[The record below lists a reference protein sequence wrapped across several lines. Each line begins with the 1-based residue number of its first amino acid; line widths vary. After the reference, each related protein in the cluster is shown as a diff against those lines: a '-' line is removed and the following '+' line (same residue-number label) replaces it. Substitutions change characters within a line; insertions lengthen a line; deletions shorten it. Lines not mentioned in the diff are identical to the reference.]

1 MSPVAPPTRPEKKR
15 NRTPAIVALS
25 IAIFLLFA
33 VIFAQATFNL
43 TFLQPDTS
51 EETLIF
57 AALSA
62 FIFLLFVALT
72 FVLLRTLLRLYAERK
87 TGVMGSRLRSR
98 MVMGALLLS
107 LGPVIFLF
115 LFSYGLMNRSIE
127 KWFSRPVEDVQYRT
141 GVVASLMID
150 YAAANAQVEA
160 ERIAATQAAKKS
172 LETGNFTFVLDEFRR
187 SEVSMQGGFAFALED
202 SRAEASFHA
211 PEAWPLIHD
220 LLPAQEAKAEKPKT
234 FGILGKT
241 YVLGRAAVS
250 ANGQILVAMP
260 LPSNYSSALR
270 DIEQAQQQ
278 YQELRNQRRRLRRT
292 YLGYLL
298 LLTVGVLFASTWL
311 ALYLSKMVT
320 KPLLALAEATQE
332 ISRGRLDYRVDV
344 QVGSEIGQLVNSFNQ
359 MAADLEASR
368 ASIEASGA
376 DLADVNVQLEQRN
389 RHIETILESIPT
401 GVLSLDAFRNVI
413 HMNGAVRRLLH
424 LNPSS
429 AMPARTLEELFPED
443 VTADFEHLLRKAD
456 RMATTTSQMEI
467 VTPRVNLNVAVT
479 VASLDS
485 PSGAQEPMGQRM
497 GYVVVLEDI
506 TDLLRAQ
513 KQTAWSEVA
522 RRVAHEIKN
531 PLTPIALSAERIR
544 RHLERGTPPD
554 AASLKII
561 RNCADTIGSSVQT
574 VRTLVDEFAT
584 LARFPASRP
593 LPSNINGIVESALL
607 MFDGRLSGI
616 RVEKFLAPDLPPVHA
631 DPDAIKRAIANLVDN
646 AAEAMQGALVR
657 EITISTALAAERDCV
672 EIVLSDTGHGVT
684 PILKEKLFLPYFST
698 KKRGTGLGL
707 AIVSRIIEDH
717 HGSIRVEENTPIGT
731 RFIVELPVAAAMV
744 AAQPSEQHAHHLD
757 RG

>member
-1 MSPVAPPTRPEKKR
+1 
-15 NRTPAIVALS
+15 
-25 IAIFLLFA
+25 
-33 VIFAQATFNL
+33 
-43 TFLQPDTS
+43 
-51 EETLIF
+51 
-57 AALSA
+57 
-62 FIFLLFVALT
+62 
-72 FVLLRTLLRLYAERK
+72 
-87 TGVMGSRLRSR
+87 

-115 LFSYGLMNRSIE
+115 LFSYGLINRSIE

-141 GVVASLMID
+141 GIVASLLTD
-150 YAAANAQVEA
+150 YAADNARVEA
-160 ERIAATQAAKKS
+160 ERIASTPDTKKS
-172 LETGNFTFVLDEFRR
+172 FETGDFTLVLNEFRR
-187 SEVSMQGGFAFALED
+187 SEVSLQGGFAFAVVD
-202 SRAEASFHA
+202 DRAEAGIHA
-211 PEAWPLIHD
+211 PQPWPLLREH
-220 LLPAQEAKAEKPKT
+220 LPAKPAADSKPIP
-234 FGILGKT
+234 FDIQGKT
-241 YVLGRAAVS
+241 YVLGRATVGQR
-250 ANGQILVAMP
+250 GQILVAMP
-260 LPSNYSSALR
+260 LPANYSAALR

-278 YQELRNQRRRLRRT
+278 YDELRKQRRRLRRT

-320 KPLLALAEATQE
+320 RPLLALAEATQE

-344 QVGSEIGQLVNSFNQ
+344 QAGSEIGQLVNSFNK
-359 MAADLEASR
+359 MAADLETSR
-368 ASIEASGA
+368 ASIEASRA

-401 GVLSLDAFRNVI
+401 GVLSLDASRHVV
-413 HMNGAVRRLLH
+413 HMNGAVQRLLH
-424 LNPSS
+424 LRSGTADS
-429 AMPARTLEELFPED
+429 GLTLSELFPED
-443 VTADFEHLLRKAD
+443 VTSDLEHLLRKAD
-456 RMATTTSQMEI
+456 RMGTTTSQMEV

-479 VASLDS
+479 VASLDTPTRAPDAAG
-485 PSGAQEPMGQRM
+485 PSM

-544 RHLERGTPPD
+544 RHLEKGTPPD

-561 RNCADTIGSSVQT
+561 RSCADTIGSSVQT
-574 VRTLVDEFAT
+574 VRMLVDEFST

-593 LPSNINGIVESALL
+593 VPADVNRIVESALL

-616 RVEKFLAPDLPPVHA
+616 RVQKFLASDLPQVHA
-631 DPDAIKRAIANLVDN
+631 DPDAIKRAVANLVDN
-646 AAEAMQGALVR
+646 AAEAMQGAMLK
-657 EITISTALAAERDCV
+657 EIEICTALTGSCESV
-672 EIVLSDTGHGVT
+672 EIVVSDTGHGVT
-684 PILKEKLFLPYFST
+684 PAVKEKLFLPYFST

-717 HGSIRVEENTPIGT
+717 GGSIRVEENAPIGA
-731 RFIVELPVAAAMV
+731 RFIVELPVASVV
-744 AAQPSEQHAHHLD
+744 AAAPPEQHAQHSD

>member
-1 MSPVAPPTRPEKKR
+1 MSPVAPPTRPDKKR
-15 NRTPAIVALS
+15 SRTPAIVGLS

-33 VIFAQATFNL
+33 VIFSQATFNL

-87 TGVMGSRLRSR
+87 TGVMGSKLRSR

-115 LFSYGLMNRSIE
+115 MFSYGLINRSIE

-141 GVVASLMID
+141 GVVASLLTN
-150 YAAANAQVEA
+150 YAADNARVEA
-160 ERIAATQAAKKS
+160 ERIAASPATQKS
-172 LETGNFTFVLDEFRR
+172 FETGNFGLVMEEFRR
-187 SEVSMQGGFAFALED
+187 SEVSLQDGFAFAVAD
-202 SRAEASFHA
+202 DRAEASYHA

-220 LLPAQEAKAEKPKT
+220 RLPMREAAESKPKA
-234 FGILGKT
+234 FDVIGRT
-241 YVLGRAAVS
+241 YVLGRAVVGPH
-250 ANGQILVAMP
+250 GQILVAMP
-260 LPSNYSSALR
+260 LPANYSSVLR
-270 DIEQAQQQ
+270 SIEQAQQQ
-278 YQELRNQRRRLRRT
+278 YEDLRKQRRRLRRT

-320 KPLLALAEATQE
+320 RPLLALAEATQE

-368 ASIEASGA
+368 ASIEASRA

-401 GVLSLDAFRNVI
+401 GVLSLDASRHIV
-413 HMNGAVRRLLH
+413 HMNGAVQRLLH
-424 LNPSS
+424 LAPSV
-429 AMPARTLEELFPED
+429 AQPAQTLRQLFPED
-443 VTADFEHLLRKAD
+443 VIADLEHLLRKAD
-456 RMATTTSQMEI
+456 RMGTTTSQMEI
-467 VTPRVNLNVAVT
+467 VTAHLNLNVAVT
-479 VASLDS
+479 VASLDPPTRS
-485 PSGAQEPMGQRM
+485 PDPAALRM

-506 TDLLRAQ
+506 TDMLRAQ

-554 AASLKII
+554 PASLKII

-593 LPSNINGIVESALL
+593 IPSDINHIVENALL
-607 MFDGRLSGI
+607 LFDGRLSGI
-616 RVEKFLAPDLPPVHA
+616 RVHKILTPDLPQVHA

-646 AAEAMQGALVR
+646 AAEAMQGAMVK
-657 EITISTALAAERDCV
+657 EIVISTALAGERDSV
-672 EIVLSDTGHGVT
+672 EIVVSDTGHGVT
-684 PILKEKLFLPYFST
+684 SAVKEKLFLPYFST

-717 HGSIRVEENTPIGT
+717 HGSIRVEENDPIGT
-731 RFIVELPVAAAMV
+731 RFIVELPVAASITV
-744 AAQPSEQHAHHLD
+744 APSEQHAHHPD
-757 RG
+757 SR

>member
-1 MSPVAPPTRPEKKR
+1 MSPVTPPNRPDHKR
-15 NRTPAIVALS
+15 SRTPAIVGLS
-25 IAIFLLFA
+25 IAVFLLFA
-33 VIFAQATFNL
+33 IIFSQATFNL

-62 FIFLLFVALT
+62 LIFLLFVALT
-72 FVLLRTLLRLYAERK
+72 FVLLRILLRLYAERK
-87 TGVMGSRLRSR
+87 TGVMGSKLRSR

-115 LFSYGLMNRSIE
+115 LFSYGLINRSIE

-141 GVVASLMID
+141 GVVAALLTD
-150 YAAANAQVEA
+150 YAADNARVEA
-160 ERIAATQAAKKS
+160 ERIASSPAAKKS
-172 LETGNFTFVLDEFRR
+172 FETDNFTLVMEEFRR
-187 SEVSMQGGFAFALED
+187 SEVSLQGGFAFAVAND
-202 SRAEASFHA
+202 RAEASFHA
-211 PEAWPLIHD
+211 PQPWPLLHD
-220 LLPAQEAKAEKPKT
+220 RLPMKESAENKPKS
-234 FGILGKT
+234 FDILGKT
-241 YVLGRAAVS
+241 YVLGRAVVGPGA
-250 ANGQILVAMP
+250 QILVAMP
-260 LPSNYSSALR
+260 LPANYSLALR

-278 YQELRNQRRRLRRT
+278 YQELRKQRRRLRRT
-292 YLGYLL
+292 YLGYILM
-298 LLTVGVLFASTWL
+298 LTVGTLFASTWL

-320 KPLLALAEATQE
+320 RPLVALAEATQE
-332 ISRGRLDYRVDV
+332 ISRGHLDYRVDV
-344 QVGSEIGQLVNSFNQ
+344 QVGSEVGQLVNSFNQ

-368 ASIEASGA
+368 ASIEASRA
-376 DLADVNVQLEQRN
+376 DLADVNVQIEQRN

-401 GVLSLDAFRNVI
+401 GVLSLDASRHVV
-413 HMNGAVRRLLH
+413 HMNGAVERLLH
-424 LNPSS
+424 LDPSP
-429 AMPARTLEELFPED
+429 AQAARTLEELLPDD
-443 VTADFEHLLRKAD
+443 VTEDLEHLMRKAD
-456 RMATTTSQMEI
+456 RMGTTTSQMEI
-467 VTPRVNLNVAVT
+467 VTSRVNLNVAVT

-485 PSGAQEPMGQRM
+485 PARVQEPLAQRM

-544 RHLERGTPPD
+544 RHLERGAPPD

-561 RNCADTIGSSVQT
+561 RNCVDTIGSSVQT

-593 LPSNINGIVESALL
+593 MPSDINSIVESALL

-616 RVEKFLAPDLPPVHA
+616 RVQKILASGLPPVHA

-646 AAEAMQGALVR
+646 AAEAMQGSMVK
-657 EITISTALAAERDCV
+657 EIVISTALAEERDSV

-684 PILKEKLFLPYFST
+684 PALKEKLFLPYFST

-707 AIVSRIIEDH
+707 AIVSRIVEDH

-731 RFIVELPVAAAMV
+731 RFIVELPVASAMAV
-744 AAQPSEQHAHHLD
+744 EPSEQHAHHSD

>member
-1 MSPVAPPTRPEKKR
+1 MSPVSPPLRPEKKR
-15 NRTPAIVALS
+15 SRTPAIVALS

-115 LFSYGLMNRSIE
+115 LFSYGLINRSIE

-141 GVVASLMID
+141 GVVASLMTD
-150 YAAANAQVEA
+150 YAADNARAEA
-160 ERIAATQAAKKS
+160 ERIASSPAAKKS
-172 LETGNFTFVLDEFRR
+172 FETGNYALVLDEFRR
-187 SEVSMQGGFAFALED
+187 SEISLQDGFAFAVAD

-211 PEAWPLIHD
+211 PDAWPIIEN
-220 LLPAQEAKAEKPKT
+220 LLPTQNRADNKSKT
-234 FGILGKT
+234 FDLLGKT
-241 YVLGRAAVS
+241 YVLGRAPVGP
-250 ANGQILVAMP
+250 NGQILVAKP
-260 LPSNYSSALR
+260 LPVNYQSALR
-270 DIEQAQQQ
+270 DIEKAQHQ

-298 LLTVGVLFASTWL
+298 LLTVAVLFASTWL

-344 QVGSEIGQLVNSFNQ
+344 HVGSEIGQLVNSFNQ
-359 MAADLEASR
+359 MAADLESSR
-368 ASIEASGA
+368 ANIEASRA

-401 GVLSLDAFRNVI
+401 GVISLDAARGVI
-413 HMNGAVRRLLH
+413 HMNSAVQRLLH
-424 LNPSS
+424 LD
-429 AMPARTLEELFPED
+429 ARAVSRTQTLGRLFPDD
-443 VTADFEHLLRKAD
+443 VTADLERLLRKAE
-456 RMATTTSQMEI
+456 RMGTTTSQMEI
-467 VTPRVNLNVAVT
+467 VTSRLNLNVAVT
-479 VASLDS
+479 AASLDT
-485 PSGAQEPMGQRM
+485 PEQVQNPELPRM

-561 RNCADTIGSSVQT
+561 DNCADTISSSVQT
-574 VRTLVDEFAT
+574 VRTLVDEFST

-593 LPSNINGIVESALL
+593 VPSDINRIVESALL

-616 RVEKFLAPDLPPVHA
+616 RVRKFLARDLPAVHA
-631 DPDAIKRAIANLVDN
+631 DPDAIQRAVANLVDN
-646 AAEAMQGALVR
+646 AAEAIEHSMVK
-657 EITISTALAAERDCV
+657 EIVISTALAGGRDSV
-672 EIVLSDTGHGVT
+672 EIVVSDTGHGVT
-684 PILKEKLFLPYFST
+684 PAVKEKLFLPYFST

-717 HGSIRVEENTPIGT
+717 HGSIRVEENAPIGT
-731 RFIVELPVAAAMV
+731 RLIVELPVAATV
-744 AAQPSEQHAHHLD
+744 APTVPIQHAHHSD